1 MKRMDIILVDDH
13 HIVRQGMKFLLSTE
27 ASFNVIADF
36 NNGRE
41 LLEHL
46 DETQLPDLI
55 IMDLVMPELNG
66 IEATRRIK
74 AKYPDV
80 KVLVL
85 SSFIDEEH
93 VLGVMDAGAD
103 GYEMKDSE
111 PKALI
116 NTIKQIAAGEQ
127 IFHPDV
133 MKVRKSGMNLAH
145 LRNPLSKREL
155 EVLKAMSEGLTN
167 KEIAEKLFV
176 SEKTVKTHVSHIFAK
191 LEVGDRTQASMYGV
205 KYKLIE

>member
-1 MKRMDIILVDDH
+1 MDIILVDDH

-46 DETQLPDLI
+46 DETQLPDFI

-205 KYKLIE
+205 KYKLI

>member
-1 MKRMDIILVDDH
+1 MNIILVDDH

-27 ASFNVIADF
+27 ESFNVTADF

-46 DETQLPDLI
+46 DKTHLPDLI

-66 IEATRRIK
+66 IEATRQVK
-74 AKYPDV
+74 EKFPDV

-127 IFHPDV
+127 IYHPDV

-167 KEIAEKLFV
+167 KEIAEQLFV

-205 KYKLIE
+205 KYKLI

>member
-1 MKRMDIILVDDH
+1 MNIILVDDH

-27 ASFNVIADF
+27 ESFNVIDDF

-46 DETQLPDLI
+46 DKTHLPDLI

-66 IEATRRIK
+66 IEATRQVK
-74 AKYPDV
+74 AKFPEV

-116 NTIKQIAAGEQ
+116 KTIKQIAAGEQ
-127 IFHPDV
+127 IYHPDV

-167 KEIAEKLFV
+167 KEIAEQLFV

-205 KYKLIE
+205 KYKLI

>member
-1 MKRMDIILVDDH
+1 MDIILVDDH

-116 NTIKQIAAGEQ
+116 TTIKQIAAGEQ

>member
-1 MKRMDIILVDDH
+1 MNIILVDDH

-27 ASFNVIADF
+27 ESFNVIADF

-46 DETQLPDLI
+46 DETHLPDLI
-55 IMDLVMPELNG
+55 IMDLVMPQLNG
-66 IEATRRIK
+66 IEATRQVK
-74 AKYPDV
+74 AKFPDV

-116 NTIKQIAAGEQ
+116 TTIKQIAAGEQ
-127 IFHPDV
+127 IYHPDV

-167 KEIAEKLFV
+167 KEIAEQLFV

-205 KYKLIE
+205 KYKLI

>member
-1 MKRMDIILVDDH
+1 MSNMNIILVDDH

-27 ASFNVIADF
+27 ESFNVIADF

-46 DETQLPDLI
+46 DKTHLPDLI

-66 IEATRRIK
+66 IEATRQVK
-74 AKYPDV
+74 AKFPEV

-116 NTIKQIAAGEQ
+116 TTIKQIAAGEQ

-167 KEIAEKLFV
+167 KEIAEQLFV

-205 KYKLIE
+205 KYKLID

>member
-1 MKRMDIILVDDH
+1 MSNMNIILVDDH

-27 ASFNVIADF
+27 ESFNVTADF

-46 DETQLPDLI
+46 DKTHLPDLI

-66 IEATRRIK
+66 IEATRQVK
-74 AKYPDV
+74 AKFSEV

-116 NTIKQIAAGEQ
+116 KTIKQIAAGEQ
-127 IFHPDV
+127 IYHPDV

-167 KEIAEKLFV
+167 KEIAEQLFV

-205 KYKLIE
+205 KYKLI

>member
-1 MKRMDIILVDDH
+1 MNIILVDDH

-27 ASFNVIADF
+27 ESFNVTADF

-46 DETQLPDLI
+46 DKTHLPDLI

-66 IEATRRIK
+66 IEATRQVK
-74 AKYPDV
+74 AKFSEV

-116 NTIKQIAAGEQ
+116 KTIKQIAAGEQ
-127 IFHPDV
+127 IYHPDV

-167 KEIAEKLFV
+167 KEIAEQLFV

-205 KYKLIE
+205 KYKLI

>member
-1 MKRMDIILVDDH
+1 MSNMNIILVDDH

-27 ASFNVIADF
+27 ESFNVIDDF

-46 DETQLPDLI
+46 DKTHLPDLI

-66 IEATRRIK
+66 IEATRQVK
-74 AKYPDV
+74 AKFPKV

-116 NTIKQIAAGEQ
+116 KTIKQIAAGEQ
-127 IFHPDV
+127 IYHPDV

-167 KEIAEKLFV
+167 KEIAEQLFV

-205 KYKLIE
+205 KYKLI

>member
-1 MKRMDIILVDDH
+1 MKVMDIILVDDH

-27 ASFNVIADF
+27 ESFNVIADF

-46 DETQLPDLI
+46 DEMQLPNLI

-66 IEATRRIK
+66 IEATRQVK
-74 AKYPDV
+74 AKFPDV

-133 MKVRKSGMNLAH
+133 MEVRKSGMNLAH

-167 KEIAEKLFV
+167 KEIAEQLFV

-205 KYKLIE
+205 KYKLI

>member
-116 NTIKQIAAGEQ
+116 TTIKQIAAGEQ

-205 KYKLIE
+205 KYKLI

>member
-116 NTIKQIAAGEQ
+116 TTIKQIAAGEQ

>member
-1 MKRMDIILVDDH
+1 MKVMDIILVDDH

-27 ASFNVIADF
+27 ESFNVIADF

-46 DETQLPDLI
+46 DEMQLPNLI

-66 IEATRRIK
+66 IEATRQVK
-74 AKYPDV
+74 AKFPDV

-116 NTIKQIAAGEQ
+116 TTIKQIAAGEQ

-167 KEIAEKLFV
+167 KEIAEQLFV

>member
-1 MKRMDIILVDDH
+1 MDIILVDDH

-27 ASFNVIADF
+27 ESFNVIADF

-46 DETQLPDLI
+46 DEMQLPNLI

-66 IEATRRIK
+66 IEATRQVK
-74 AKYPDV
+74 AKFPDV

-133 MKVRKSGMNLAH
+133 MEVRKSGMNLAH

-155 EVLKAMSEGLTN
+155 EVLKVMSEGLTN
-167 KEIAEKLFV
+167 KEIAEQLFV

-205 KYKLIE
+205 KYKLI

>member
-1 MKRMDIILVDDH
+1 MNIILVDDH

-27 ASFNVIADF
+27 ESFNVIADF

-46 DETQLPDLI
+46 DKTHLPDLI

-66 IEATRRIK
+66 IEATRQVK
-74 AKYPDV
+74 AKFPEV

-116 NTIKQIAAGEQ
+116 KTIKQIAAGEQ
-127 IFHPDV
+127 IYHPDV

-167 KEIAEKLFV
+167 KEIAEQLFV

-205 KYKLIE
+205 KYKLID

>member
-1 MKRMDIILVDDH
+1 MNIILVDDH

-27 ASFNVIADF
+27 ESFNVIADF

-46 DETQLPDLI
+46 DETHLPDLI
-55 IMDLVMPELNG
+55 IMDLVMPQLNG
-66 IEATRRIK
+66 IEATRQVK
-74 AKYPDV
+74 AKFPDV

-116 NTIKQIAAGEQ
+116 TTIKQIAAGEQ
-127 IFHPDV
+127 IYHPDV

-167 KEIAEKLFV
+167 KEIAEQLFV

-191 LEVGDRTQASMYGV
+191 LEVGDRTQASMYGM
-205 KYKLIE
+205 KYKLID

>member
-1 MKRMDIILVDDH
+1 MSNMNIILVDDH

-27 ASFNVIADF
+27 ESFNVTADF

-46 DETQLPDLI
+46 DKTHLPDLI

-66 IEATRRIK
+66 IEATRQVK
-74 AKYPDV
+74 EKFPDV

-127 IFHPDV
+127 IYHPDV

-167 KEIAEKLFV
+167 KEIAEQLFV

-205 KYKLIE
+205 KYKLI

>member
-1 MKRMDIILVDDH
+1 MNIILVDDH

-27 ASFNVIADF
+27 ESFNVTADF

-46 DETQLPDLI
+46 DKMHLPDLI

-66 IEATRRIK
+66 IEATRQVK
-74 AKYPDV
+74 AKFPDV

-127 IFHPDV
+127 IYHPDV

-167 KEIAEKLFV
+167 KEIAEQLFV

-205 KYKLIE
+205 KYKLI

>member
-1 MKRMDIILVDDH
+1 MKVMDIILVDDH

-27 ASFNVIADF
+27 ESFNVIADF

-46 DETQLPDLI
+46 DEMQLPNLI

-66 IEATRRIK
+66 IEATRQVK
-74 AKYPDV
+74 AKFPDV

-133 MKVRKSGMNLAH
+133 MEVRKSGMNLAH

-167 KEIAEKLFV
+167 KEIAEQLFV

>member
-1 MKRMDIILVDDH
+1 MKVMDIILVDDH

-27 ASFNVIADF
+27 ESFNVIADF

-46 DETQLPDLI
+46 DEMQLPNLI

-66 IEATRRIK
+66 IEATRQVK
-74 AKYPDV
+74 AKFPDV

-116 NTIKQIAAGEQ
+116 TTIKQIAAGEQ

>member
-1 MKRMDIILVDDH
+1 MKVMDIILVDDH

-27 ASFNVIADF
+27 ESFNVIADF

-46 DETQLPDLI
+46 DEMQLPNLI

-66 IEATRRIK
+66 IEATRQVK
-74 AKYPDV
+74 AKFPDV

-93 VLGVMDAGAD
+93 VLGVMDSGAD

-133 MKVRKSGMNLAH
+133 MEVRKSGMNLAH

-167 KEIAEKLFV
+167 KEIAEQLFV

-205 KYKLIE
+205 KYKLI

>member
-1 MKRMDIILVDDH
+1 MNIILVDDH

-27 ASFNVIADF
+27 ESFNVINDF

-46 DETQLPDLI
+46 DKTHLPDLI

-66 IEATRRIK
+66 IEATRQVK
-74 AKYPDV
+74 AKFPEV

-127 IFHPDV
+127 IYHPDV

-167 KEIAEKLFV
+167 KEIAEQLFV

-205 KYKLIE
+205 KYKLID

>member
-13 HIVRQGMKFLLSTE
+13 HIVRQGMNFLLSTE

-116 NTIKQIAAGEQ
+116 TTIKQIAAGEQ

-205 KYKLIE
+205 KYKLI

>member
-1 MKRMDIILVDDH
+1 MSNMNIILVDDH

-27 ASFNVIADF
+27 ESFNVIADF

-46 DETQLPDLI
+46 DKTDLPDLI

-66 IEATRRIK
+66 IEATRQVK
-74 AKYPDV
+74 AKFPEV

-116 NTIKQIAAGEQ
+116 KTIKQIAAGEQ
-127 IFHPDV
+127 IYHPDV

-167 KEIAEKLFV
+167 KEIAEQLFV

-205 KYKLIE
+205 KYKLI

>member
-1 MKRMDIILVDDH
+1 MSNMNIILVDDH

-27 ASFNVIADF
+27 ESFNVTADF

-46 DETQLPDLI
+46 DETHLPDLI

-66 IEATRRIK
+66 IEATRQVK
-74 AKYPDV
+74 AKFPDV

-127 IFHPDV
+127 IYHPDV

-167 KEIAEKLFV
+167 KEIAEQLFV

-205 KYKLIE
+205 KYKLI

>member
-1 MKRMDIILVDDH
+1 MNIILVDDH

-27 ASFNVIADF
+27 ESFNVIDDF

-46 DETQLPDLI
+46 DKTHLPDLI

-66 IEATRRIK
+66 IEATRQVK
-74 AKYPDV
+74 AKFPEV

-116 NTIKQIAAGEQ
+116 KTIKQIAAGEQ
-127 IFHPDV
+127 IYHPDV

-167 KEIAEKLFV
+167 KEIAEQLFV

-205 KYKLIE
+205 KYKLID

>member
-1 MKRMDIILVDDH
+1 MSNMNIILVDDH

-27 ASFNVIADF
+27 ESFNVIADF

-46 DETQLPDLI
+46 DETHLPDLI
-55 IMDLVMPELNG
+55 IMDLVMPQLNG
-66 IEATRRIK
+66 IEATRQVK
-74 AKYPDV
+74 AKFPDV

-116 NTIKQIAAGEQ
+116 TTIKQIAAGEQ
-127 IFHPDV
+127 IYHPDV

-167 KEIAEKLFV
+167 KEIAEQLFV

-191 LEVGDRTQASMYGV
+191 LEVGDRTQASMYGM
-205 KYKLIE
+205 KYKLID